1 LKLIGTLLEAGNN
14 FNNFTNKSK
23 KPCTNFIT
31 LDIVELQKKWPAIVG
46 KGLLLNHTIPYKL
59 LNGELHIVTN
69 YRPLL
74 NESYYMGKILKK
86 KLEKENKNKKFITG
100 TIFVFDDALFTQQKE
115 IIKRLYSKNKSKR
128 YFHPFSPE
136 FKLLRK
142 KANQEFSFIDDQ
154 EVKKQLVS
162 LFMQKSCNKD

>member
-1 LKLIGTLLEAGNN
+1 MKLIGTLLEAGSN

-46 KGLLLNHTIPYKL
+46 KGILLNHTIPYKL

-100 TIFVFDDALFTQQKE
+100 TIFVFQEALPIHPYVLKAYPQILLGFIS
-115 IIKRLYSKNKSKR
+115 IISNYAQNAL
-128 YFHPFSPE
+128 
-136 FKLLRK
+136 
-142 KANQEFSFIDDQ
+142 
-154 EVKKQLVS
+154 
-162 LFMQKSCNKD
+162 